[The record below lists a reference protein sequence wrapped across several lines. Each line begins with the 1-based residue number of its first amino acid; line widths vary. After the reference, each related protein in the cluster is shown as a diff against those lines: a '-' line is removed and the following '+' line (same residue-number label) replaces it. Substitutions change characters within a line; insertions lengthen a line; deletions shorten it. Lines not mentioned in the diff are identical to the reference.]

1 LRVPVNC
8 VSIIQCFFN
17 TNEFYWLTMPTD
29 RPHLILWGVSTSRT
43 LRALWALHEL
53 DLTYTLH
60 PIQPRT
66 GETQTL
72 EFTKI
77 NPRRK
82 IPVLQD
88 GDFTIAESPA
98 IIAYLSET
106 YGTPNNELVPR
117 EARYRAQWL
126 EWCFHIAME
135 LDATSLYV
143 MRRHRDLKHIYG
155 ESPIAVDSA
164 SQYFETQ
171 LRHVVQA
178 LGDGRTYLV
187 NERFSSADMLLTTC
201 LVWAVNY
208 GVPLPGVCLD
218 YVARIAQR
226 PAYQVALRANIPPSP
241 PTEGSHV

>member
-1 LRVPVNC
+1 M
-8 VSIIQCFFN
+8 
-17 TNEFYWLTMPTD
+17 THD
-29 RPHLILWGVSTSRT
+29 RPHLTLWGVTTTRT

-53 DLTYTLH
+53 GLDYTLH
-60 PIQPRT
+60 RIQPRT
-66 GETQTL
+66 GETQTP
-72 EFTKI
+72 EFARI

-106 YGTPNNELVPR
+106 YGTAENALVPR
-117 EARYRAQWL
+117 DPRQRAQWL

-155 ESPIAVDSA
+155 EAPVAVESA
-164 SQYFETQ
+164 SAYFQTQ

-178 LGDGRTYLV
+178 LDDGRPYLV
-187 NERFSSADMLLTTC
+187 GDRFSSADMLLTTC

-208 GVPLPGVCLD
+208 GVPVPPACTD
-218 YVARIAQR
+218 YTARIAQR
-226 PAYQVALRANIPPSP
+226 PAYQAALCANLPPP
-241 PTEGSHV
+241 PQPRESLND

>member
-1 LRVPVNC
+1 
-8 VSIIQCFFN
+8 
-17 TNEFYWLTMPTD
+17 
-29 RPHLILWGVSTSRT
+29 

-53 DLTYTLH
+53 GLGYTLH
-60 PIQPRT
+60 PIRPRT
-66 GETQTL
+66 GETQTP
-72 EFTKI
+72 EFAHL

-98 IIAYLSET
+98 IVAYLSET
-106 YGTPNNELVPR
+106 YGTADNALVPR
-117 EARYRAQWL
+117 DPRQRAQWL

-155 ESPIAVDSA
+155 DAPTAVSSA
-164 SQYFETQ
+164 GTYFQTQ

-178 LGDGRTYLV
+178 LGDGRPYLV
-187 NERFSSADMLLTTC
+187 GDRFSSADMLLTTC

-208 GVPLPGVCLD
+208 GVPVPPVCTD
-218 YVARIAQR
+218 YTARIAQR
-226 PAYQVALRANIPPSP
+226 PAYQAALRANLPPP
-241 PTEGSHV
+241 PPQRDSLND